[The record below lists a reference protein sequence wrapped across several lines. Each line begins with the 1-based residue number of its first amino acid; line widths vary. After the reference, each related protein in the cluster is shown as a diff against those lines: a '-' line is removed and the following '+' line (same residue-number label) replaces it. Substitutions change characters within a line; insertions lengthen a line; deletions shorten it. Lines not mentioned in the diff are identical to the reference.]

1 VLVKTKGIVL
11 KSVKYSETSLILD
24 IYTEEKGLRSCIVS
38 GVRKAKS
45 KTASLYQVLQILDVI
60 IYDKDAQKL
69 NRIKEASSAYLY
81 RSITLDI
88 HKTNLAIFL
97 IDIASHTIKEHEANP
112 ELFSFIE
119 MYLRYLD
126 NTNESIAL
134 LSIKFMLDLSSFLG
148 FAPLDN
154 FGVHEIFFDL
164 EEGKYVSEDSRGNY
178 ILPLELSQHLRTI
191 HNMEM
196 QDVQNYTV
204 PKADRTVLLDKLVL
218 YYKLH
223 LEGFKDPKSLE
234 VFRGL

>member
-1 VLVKTKGIVL
+1 MLVKTKGIVF
-11 KSVKYSETSLILD
+11 KSMKYSETSLILD

-45 KTASLYQVLQILDVI
+45 KTASLYQVLQILDI
-60 IYDKDAQKL
+60 ILYDKDAQKL

-97 IDIASHTIKEHEANP
+97 IDIASSTIKEHEANP
-112 ELFSFIE
+112 ELFAFLE
-119 MYLRYLD
+119 MYLRYVD
-126 NTNESIAL
+126 NTSENIAL
-134 LSIKFMLDLSSFLG
+134 LSLKFMLDLSSFLG

-154 FGVHEIFFDL
+154 YGLDEIYFDL
-164 EEGKYVSEDSRGNY
+164 EEGKYVSEESRGNY
-178 ILPLELSQHLRTI
+178 ILPHELSQHIRTI

-196 QDVQNYTV
+196 KDVQSYSI
-204 PKADRTVLLDKLVL
+204 PKTERTVLLDKLVL

-223 LEGFKDPKSLE
+223 LTGFKDPKSLE
-234 VFRGL
+234 IFRGL